1 MYGGVKDA
9 FSFQRTNSGMRKK
22 GSFDSNN
29 DKENLN
35 CSLAAVNI
43 RRITR
48 SKRKKTLEFP

>member
-1 MYGGVKDA
+1 
-9 FSFQRTNSGMRKK
+9 MRKK

-29 DKENLN
+29 GKENLD

-43 RRITR
+43 RRITK